1 MNRQKLSWKRRRGVL
16 PAVLIILLTV
26 LFADAVYA
34 AKYSFPYPTA
44 ENKKGL
50 MIGDGMVE
58 DALELNICHA
68 TFNFPITHMIAS
80 KSERNKSKSYSY
92 KYKGKK
98 YWFRKGHIKAWDSV
112 LKKLK
117 KNHVIVTGILLVDK
131 RSDLKNLIYP
141 SARNLQSGYYTW
153 NMDGGN
159 NQKQIEAAISF
170 LASRYTNSK
179 YGKVVGWV
187 VGNEINSASYWN
199 RAGNVSFSKYMDLY
213 ARMFERS
220 SDIIRSVYSN
230 ARLYVPLDHFWNTR
244 FGGNET
250 YKGRDCLTEFAAR
263 MKRDGYRWN
272 LAYHAYNGDMNEP
285 SVTAPQKYGTTND
298 LDSPIITMKNLSVLT
313 NHIRKTYGTG
323 TRIILSEQ
331 GFSSTYNGRN
341 VSAKQNESIALAY
354 YLAMADPMVDSFIYY
369 SHVDQNFLTK
379 LGSSYG
385 LWKVSKSEK
394 ASSKKSA
401 WSVFKYMDTNLSDP
415 VLNTARKLSE
425 EMTGIKVSA
434 TRSFLRGAL
443 AKSGKYKPKKKLA
456 KGWKRCG
463 AVSRIRRKGG
473 SYTVRKDPSCNK
485 NVYWGIQKTFGK
497 LNVSR
502 YPRLCLT
509 VKDGKLTKGKAEL
522 LVRIFSGNRNVFE
535 ASGNIL
541 SRKTQRFLIDLSRW
555 KYRSRVTKIQI
566 LVKRQSGNW
575 KSGAGIV
582 FGQIG
587 FR

>member
-1 MNRQKLSWKRRRGVL
+1 MDRQRRSWKRRRSVL
-16 PAVLIILLTV
+16 PAVLVIMLTV
-26 LFADAVYA
+26 LFADSVYA
-34 AKYSFPYPTA
+34 ARYTFPYPTA

-50 MIGDGMVE
+50 MIGDGMIE

-80 KSERNKSKSYSY
+80 KSERSNASSYSY

-141 SARNLQSGYYTW
+141 SARNLKSGYYTW
-153 NMDGGN
+153 NMDGGK
-159 NQKQIEAAISF
+159 NQRQIEAAISF
-170 LASRYTNSK
+170 LARRYTNSK

-199 RAGNVSFSKYMDLY
+199 RAGNVSFFEYMDLY

-220 SDIIRSVYSN
+220 TDIIRSVYSN
-230 ARLYVPLDHFWNTR
+230 ARLYVPLDHFWNIR
-244 FGGNET
+244 YGGNET
-250 YKGRDCLTEFAAR
+250 YKGRDCLTAFAER

-285 SVTAPQKYGTTND
+285 SVMALQKYGTTND
-298 LDSPIITMKNLSVLT
+298 LDTPIITMKNLSVLT
-313 NHIRKTYGTG
+313 NHIRKTYGAD

-331 GFSSTYNGRN
+331 GYSSTYNGGD

-385 LWKVSKSEK
+385 LWKVSKSEN
-394 ASSKKSA
+394 ASSKKSS

-415 VLNTARKLSE
+415 VLDTARKLSE
-425 EMTGIKVSA
+425 EMTGQKVSE
-434 TRSFLRGAL
+434 TRTFQRGAIV
-443 AKSGKYKPKKKLA
+443 KSGKYKQKKKLD
-456 KGWKRCG
+456 KGWIRCG
-463 AVSRIRRKGG
+463 AVSTVRRKGG
-473 SYTVRKDPSCNK
+473 SYTLLKDPSGNK
-485 NVYWGIQKTFGK
+485 NVFLGIQKAFGK
-497 LNVSR
+497 LNASG

-509 VKDGKLTKGKAEL
+509 VKDGKLTSGKTEL
-522 LVRIFSGNRNVFE
+522 LVRVFSGNCNVFE
-535 ASGNIL
+535 ASGGVR
-541 SRKTQRFLIDLSRW
+541 SRKTQRLLIDLSSW
-555 KYRSRVTKIQI
+555 EYRGSITKIQI
-566 LVKRQSGNW
+566 LLKRQSGNW
-575 KSGAGIV
+575 KSGAGV
-582 FGQIG
+582 VLEKIG

>member
-1 MNRQKLSWKRRRGVL
+1 MNRLRWSWKRGRSIL
-16 PAVLIILLTV
+16 PAVLIIMLTV
-26 LFADAVYA
+26 LFADSVYA
-34 AKYSFPYPTA
+34 ARYTFPYPTA

-50 MIGDGMVE
+50 MIGDGMIE

-80 KSERNKSKSYSY
+80 KSERSKARSYSY

-153 NMDGGN
+153 NMDGGK
-159 NQKQIEAAISF
+159 NQRQIEAAISF
-170 LASRYTNSK
+170 LARRYTNSK
-179 YGKVVGWV
+179 YGKIVGWV
-187 VGNEINSASYWN
+187 VGNEINTASYWN

-230 ARLYVPLDHFWNTR
+230 ARLYVPLDHFWNIR
-244 FGGNET
+244 YEGNET
-250 YKGRDCLTEFAAR
+250 YKGRDCLTAFANR

-285 SVTAPQKYGTTND
+285 SVTAPQKYGTTDD
-298 LDSPIITMKNLSVLT
+298 LDTPIITMKNLSVLT
-313 NHIRKTYGTG
+313 NYIRKTYGAG

-331 GFSSTYNGRN
+331 GYSSTYNGGN
-341 VSAKQNESIALAY
+341 VSAKQSESIALAY

-369 SHVDQNFLTK
+369 SHVDQNLLTK

-394 ASSKKSA
+394 ATSKKSS

-425 EMTGIKVSA
+425 KMTGKKVSA
-434 TRSFLRGAL
+434 TRTIQRGAL
-443 AKSGKYKPKKKLA
+443 AKSGKYKPKKKLD
-456 KGWKRCG
+456 KGWKSCG
-463 AVSRIRRKGG
+463 AVRTVRRKGG
-473 SYTVRKDPSCNK
+473 SYNVRKDSSGNK
-485 NVYWGIQKTFGK
+485 NVYWGIQKGLGK
-497 LNVSR
+497 LNVTG

-509 VKDGKLTKGKAEL
+509 VKDGKLTKGKTEL
-522 LVRIFSGNRNVFE
+522 LVRVFSGNRNVFE
-535 ASGNIL
+535 ASGDIL
-541 SRKTQRFLIDLSRW
+541 SKKTQRFVIDLSRW
-555 KYRSRVTKIQI
+555 KYRSRITKIQI
-566 LVKRQSGNW
+566 LLKRKSGNW
-575 KSGAGIV
+575 KSGAGV
-582 FGQIG
+582 VLEKIG

>member
-1 MNRQKLSWKRRRGVL
+1 MNRLRRSWKRKKSVL
-16 PAVLIILLTV
+16 PAVLILMLTV
-26 LFADAVYA
+26 LFADSVYA
-34 AKYSFPYPTA
+34 AKYTFPYPTA

-50 MIGDGMVE
+50 MIGDGMIE

-80 KSERNKSKSYSY
+80 KSECRKAKSYSY

-98 YWFRKGHIKAWDSV
+98 YWFRKSHIKAWDSV

-159 NQKQIEAAISF
+159 NQRQIEAAISF
-170 LASRYTNSK
+170 LATRYTNSK

-230 ARLYVPLDHFWNTR
+230 ARLYVPLDHFWNIR

-250 YKGRDCLTEFAAR
+250 YKGRDCLTEFAVR

-285 SVTAPQKYGTTND
+285 SVTAPQKYGTTDD
-298 LDSPIITMKNLSVLT
+298 LDTPIITMKNLSVLT
-313 NHIRKTYGTG
+313 NYIRKTYGAG

-331 GFSSTYNGRN
+331 GYSSTYNGGN
-341 VSAKQNESIALAY
+341 VTAKQSESIALAY

-394 ASSKKSA
+394 ASSKKSS

-425 EMTGIKVSA
+425 QMTGKKVSA
-434 TRSFLRGAL
+434 TRTIQRGAL
-443 AKSGKYKPKKKLA
+443 AKSGKYKPKKKLD

-463 AVSRIRRKGG
+463 AVRTVRRKGG
-473 SYTVRKDPSCNK
+473 SYNVLKDSSGNK

-497 LNVSR
+497 LNVSGA
-502 YPRLCLT
+502 PRLCLT
-509 VKDGKLTKGKAEL
+509 VRDGKLTKGKTEL
-522 LVRIFSGNRNVFE
+522 LVRVFSGNRNVFE
-535 ASGNIL
+535 ASGDIS
-541 SRKTQRFLIDLSRW
+541 SRKTQRFVIDLSRW
-555 KYRSRVTKIQI
+555 KYRSRITKIQI
-566 LVKRQSGNW
+566 LLKRKSGNW
-575 KSGAGIV
+575 KSGAGV
-582 FGQIG
+582 VLEKIG